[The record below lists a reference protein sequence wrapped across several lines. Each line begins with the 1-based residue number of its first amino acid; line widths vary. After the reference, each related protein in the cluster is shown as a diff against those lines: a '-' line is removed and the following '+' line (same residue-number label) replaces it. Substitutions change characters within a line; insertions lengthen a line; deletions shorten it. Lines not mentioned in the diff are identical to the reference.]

1 MFVIQ
6 WTAIFLAAFV
16 TSLCNFRLLS
26 LALLLTAYGVALL
39 DGQLSITA
47 ILPVILLLLAA
58 AAVTEQRHRLWQYF
72 GHALFIVLA
81 LALSLHLFPG
91 FHNPKVFG
99 PERITA
105 DAVPFT
111 MYLNLDKPLVGFWL
125 VLLFP
130 WIRPSR
136 DLRAALIA
144 GVSTALIATAACMAL
159 AVVLGMVAWIPKF
172 PAVSWLWMLNNL
184 LLVSF
189 AEEAFFRGYLQGGIS
204 RMLKQYPYKDAL
216 AIGVVALFFGL
227 SHAAGGWQLMVL
239 ASIAGVGYGL
249 AYRFGG
255 FQAAVLSH
263 FFLNSAHFF
272 LFTYPALQPI

>member
-1 MFVIQ
+1 MFAMQ
-6 WTAIFLAAFV
+6 WSAIFLAAFV
-16 TSLCNFRLLS
+16 TLLGNFWFLS

-39 DGQLSITA
+39 HGQLSIAAA
-47 ILPVILLLLAA
+47 IPIILLLLAA
-58 AAVTEQRHRLWQYF
+58 TAVTEQRPRPWQYF
-72 GHALFIVLA
+72 GHALFIGLA

-105 DAVPFT
+105 DAAPFT

-130 WIRPSR
+130 WIRSLR
-136 DLRAALIA
+136 DLRTTLIA
-144 GVSTALIATAACMAL
+144 GVSTTLITTVACMAL
-159 AVVLGMVAWIPKF
+159 AIALGVVAWEPKF
-172 PAVSWLWMLNNL
+172 PAVSWLWALNNL

-216 AIGVVALFFGL
+216 AIGVAAFLFGL
-227 SHAAGGWQLMVL
+227 SHATGGWQLVAL
-239 ASIAGVGYGL
+239 ASLAGVGYGL

-255 FQAAVLSH
+255 FQVAVLSH
-263 FFLNSAHFF
+263 FGLNATHFF

>member
-1 MFVIQ
+1 MFAIQ
-6 WTAIFLAAFV
+6 WFAIFLAAFT
-16 TSLCNFRLLS
+16 TSVWNFRLLS
-26 LALLLTAYGVALL
+26 LALLLTAYGIALRN
-39 DGQLSITA
+39 GQLSITA
-47 ILPVILLLLAA
+47 AIPAVLLLLAA
-58 AAVTEQRHRLWQYF
+58 AIAKQRPRRWHYV
-72 GHALFIVLA
+72 GHTLFIVLA

-125 VLLFP
+125 LLLFP
-130 WIRPSR
+130 WIRPVREWRS
-136 DLRAALIA
+136 ALIA
-144 GVSTALIATAACMAL
+144 GTSTTVIATMVCMVL
-159 AVVLGMVAWIPKF
+159 AVALGMVAWEPKF
-172 PAVSWLWMLNNL
+172 PAFSWLWVLNNL

-216 AIGVVALFFGL
+216 VIGVVAFLFGL
-227 SHAAGGWQLMVL
+227 SHAAGGWQMVVL

-255 FQAAVLSH
+255 FQAALLSH
-263 FFLNSAHFF
+263 FGLNAAHFF